1 MCQGLSG
8 IIVRS
13 RKSPYWVEGVNSHS
27 EIIGKY
33 SLHGDNT
40 DCLAMCSQLPYEFL
54 LVAAPTDIFDPTQWV
69 WSIDADTEHLPS
81 WYTDEA
87 HEYEDAARADHLIP
101 QLAAWKATGKY
112 PGYLSLHSVTT
123 LPKGCTFN
131 VGGDLYLHNV
141 TTLPKGCTFNGGEY
155 LYLNSVTTLPKGCTF
170 NVGDDLYLNS
180 VTKKPNMKQIKVR
193 GTVYGGW

>member
-13 RKSPYWVEGVNSHS
+13 RKAPYWVEGVNSHS

-40 DCLAMCSQLPYEFL
+40 DCLEKCSQLPYEFL

-112 PGYLSLHSVTT
+112 PGDLDLSSVTT
-123 LPKGCTFN
+123 IPEGCQFD
-131 VGGDLYLHNV
+131 VGG
-141 TTLPKGCTFNGGEY
+141 
-155 LYLNSVTTLPKGCTF
+155 YLNLP
-170 NVGDDLYLNS
+170 S
-180 VTKKPNMKQIKVR
+180 VTKKPNM
-193 GTVYGGW
+193 

>member
-13 RKSPYWVEGVNSHS
+13 RKAPYWVEGVNSHS
-27 EIIGKY
+27 EIIGEY

-40 DCLAMCSQLPYEFL
+40 DCLEKCSQLPYEFL
-54 LVAAPTDIFDPTQWV
+54 LVAAPTDIFDPAQWV
-69 WSIDADTEHLPS
+69 WSIDAAKEHLPS

-101 QLAAWKATGKY
+101 QLAAWKASGKY
-112 PGYLSLHSVTT
+112 PGDLDLSSVTT
-123 LPKGCTFN
+123 IPEGCQFD
-131 VGGDLYLHNV
+131 VGG
-141 TTLPKGCTFNGGEY
+141 
-155 LYLNSVTTLPKGCTF
+155 YLNLP
-170 NVGDDLYLNS
+170 S
-180 VTKKPNMKQIKVR
+180 VTKKPNMKQIKVK